1 LFTTFRGEVSFAR
14 PKNAGIGEKM
24 HGSRPVNW
32 RRWRRKAALRLI
44 VLTVTLEATSV
55 AAAAPK
61 ADSPERNWPCHQI
74 LVGQLS
80 LAAVWSGPSIEGLAW
95 RNDQAV
101 ADIVATLAARR
112 TPLEAAER
120 AIEDFAQSQGASK
133 TKKLVSVFAGL
144 FETLSDERTQVIEG
158 LLRFGAKQK
167 ELAAKIRAENALPQ
181 VGPGKEPPG
190 ASRQDA
196 ETVARDLEWDLRV
209 FDERRQSLTY
219 VCETPALI
227 EQRLFALARVIQ
239 RSLE

>member
-1 LFTTFRGEVSFAR
+1 MR
-14 PKNAGIGEKM
+14 
-24 HGSRPVNW
+24 GSRPANW
-32 RRWRRKAALRLI
+32 RRRRCEAALRLI
-44 VLTVTLEATSV
+44 VLTVTLEAASLV
-55 AAAAPK
+55 AAEQK
-61 ADSPERNWPCHQI
+61 SDLTERNWPCHQI

-80 LAAVWSGPSIEGLAW
+80 VAAVWSGPSIEGLAW

-133 TKKLVSVFAGL
+133 TKKLVAVFAGL
-144 FETLSDERTQVIEG
+144 FETLNDERTQVIAG

-167 ELAAKIRAENALPQ
+167 ELAGKIRAENALSREA
-181 VGPGKEPPG
+181 PGKEPR
-190 ASRQDA
+190 ASGQGE

-209 FDERRQSLTY
+209 FDERHQSLTY

-227 EQRLFALARVIQ
+227 EQRLFALAKVIQ
-239 RSLE
+239 RRLE

>member
-1 LFTTFRGEVSFAR
+1 ML
-14 PKNAGIGEKM
+14 
-24 HGSRPVNW
+24 GSRPAAW
-32 RRWRRKAALRLI
+32 RRPRREAAARLI
-44 VLTVTLEATSV
+44 VHTVALLAASLV
-55 AAAAPK
+55 AAEPRV
-61 ADSPERNWPCHQI
+61 DSPERNWPCHQI
-74 LVGQLS
+74 LVGRLS

-101 ADIVATLAARR
+101 ADIVARLAARR
-112 TPLEAAER
+112 TPLDDAEP

-133 TKKLVSVFAGL
+133 TKKMVAVFAGL
-144 FETLSDERTQVIEG
+144 FETLNDERTQVIEG

-167 ELAAKIRAENALPQ
+167 ELAEKIRAENALPRE
-181 VGPGKEPPG
+181 GPGKEPPH
-190 ASRQDA
+190 ASRQDG
-196 ETVARDLEWDLRV
+196 ETVAQDLEWDLRV

>member
-1 LFTTFRGEVSFAR
+1 
-14 PKNAGIGEKM
+14 M
-24 HGSRPVNW
+24 HGSRAANRR
-32 RRWRRKAALRLI
+32 RRWREPALWL
-44 VLTVTLEATSV
+44 VALTVTLEAMWAV
-55 AAAAPK
+55 AAEPR

-74 LVGQLS
+74 LVGRLS
-80 LAAVWSGPSIEGLAW
+80 LAAVWSGPSIDGLAW

-101 ADIVATLAARR
+101 ADIVARLAARR
-112 TPLEAAER
+112 TPLEDAER

-144 FETLSDERTQVIEG
+144 FETLNDERTQVIEG

-167 ELAAKIRAENALPQ
+167 ELAGKIRAENALRRE
-181 VGPGKEPPG
+181 GPGKESP
-190 ASRQDA
+190 
-196 ETVARDLEWDLRV
+196 VAKDLEWDLRV

>member
-1 LFTTFRGEVSFAR
+1 MR
-14 PKNAGIGEKM
+14 
-24 HGSRPVNW
+24 GSRPASW
-32 RRWRRKAALRLI
+32 RRRRCEAALRLI
-44 VLTVTLEATSV
+44 VLTVTLEAASLV
-55 AAAAPK
+55 AAEQK
-61 ADSPERNWPCHQI
+61 SDLTERNWPCHQI

-101 ADIVATLAARR
+101 TDIVATLAARR

-120 AIEDFAQSQGASK
+120 AVEDFAQSQGAGK

-144 FETLSDERTQVIEG
+144 FETLNDERTQVIAG

-167 ELAAKIRAENALPQ
+167 ELAGKIRAENALSREA
-181 VGPGKEPPG
+181 PGKEPR
-190 ASRQDA
+190 ASGQGE

-209 FDERRQSLTY
+209 FDERHQSLTY

-227 EQRLFALARVIQ
+227 EQRLFALAKVIQ
-239 RSLE
+239 RRLE

>member
-1 LFTTFRGEVSFAR
+1 
-14 PKNAGIGEKM
+14 M
-24 HGSRPVNW
+24 HGSRPATCRRPW
-32 RRWRRKAALRLI
+32 REAALWLI
-44 VLTVTLEATSV
+44 ALTVTLEAASLV
-55 AAAAPK
+55 AADPR
-61 ADSPERNWPCHQI
+61 ADWERNWPCRQI
-74 LVGQLS
+74 LVGRLS

-101 ADIVATLAARR
+101 ADIVARLAARR
-112 TPLEAAER
+112 TPLDDAER

-144 FETLSDERTQVIEG
+144 FETLNDERTQVMEG

-167 ELAAKIRAENALPQ
+167 ELAGRIRAENALPREGQ
-181 VGPGKEPPG
+181 GKESPH
-190 ASRQDA
+190 ASRQYVEA
-196 ETVARDLEWDLRV
+196 GARDLEWDLRV

>member
-1 LFTTFRGEVSFAR
+1 
-14 PKNAGIGEKM
+14 M
-24 HGSRPVNW
+24 HGSRPAIW
-32 RRWRRKAALRLI
+32 RRPWREAALCLI
-44 VLTVTLEATSV
+44 ALTVTFEAASLV
-55 AAAAPK
+55 AAEPR

-74 LVGQLS
+74 LVGRLS

-101 ADIVATLAARR
+101 ADIVARLAARR
-112 TPLEAAER
+112 TPLDDAER
-120 AIEDFAQSQGASK
+120 AIEDFAKSQGASK

-144 FETLSDERTQVIEG
+144 FETLNDERTQVIEG

-167 ELAAKIRAENALPQ
+167 ELAGKIRAENVSPPE
-181 VGPGKEPPG
+181 GPI
-190 ASRQDA
+190 SRQEAD
-196 ETVARDLEWDLRV
+196 TVAGDLEWDMRV

>member
-1 LFTTFRGEVSFAR
+1 MML
-14 PKNAGIGEKM
+14 
-24 HGSRPVNW
+24 GSRPATW
-32 RRWRRKAALRLI
+32 RRWWREAALSLI

-55 AAAAPK
+55 VAAESR
-61 ADSPERNWPCHQI
+61 ADCPERNWPCHQI
-74 LVGQLS
+74 LVGRLS

-95 RNDQAV
+95 RDDQTV
-101 ADIVATLAARR
+101 ADIVARLAARR
-112 TPLEAAER
+112 TPLDDAER
-120 AIEDFAQSQGASK
+120 AIEDFAQSQGAGK

-144 FETLSDERTQVIEG
+144 FETLNDERTQVIEG

-167 ELAAKIRAENALPQ
+167 ELAEKIRAENAARE
-181 VGPGKEPPG
+181 GPGREPPH
-190 ASRQDA
+190 ASSQDG
-196 ETVARDLEWDLRV
+196 ETVVGNLEWDLRV